1 MLVAK
6 RVGPAGTVAGILN
19 QPLGRIESR
28 WISLDGLRLHSR
40 CSVDPVPSGRVP
52 VVCVHGLSV
61 SSRYMVPI
69 AERLAPYH
77 RVYALD
83 FPGFGRSDKPHHIYS
98 IAEMAEVLCR
108 WMDRIGVA
116 NAVLLGNSLGCQIIA
131 EAAVRNPGRVIRAIL
146 VGPTVDPGAHGLF
159 RNGWRLMRDLRRE
172 SLSSI
177 LTQGRDYL
185 RSGPR
190 RTVRTFQAALS
201 DRIETKLPRMKMPTL
216 IARGEYDPIVPQRW
230 AEEAVRLL
238 PDGRLAVLPGAPHA
252 ANFDAPDELAE
263 IVLDFLGTVERG

>member
-1 MLVAK
+1 MLAAK
-6 RVGPAGTVAGILN
+6 RVGLTEKTAGILN
-19 QPLGRIESR
+19 EPLGRIESR

-40 CSVDPVPSGRVP
+40 CSVKPVPSNRVP

-77 RVYALD
+77 RVYAPD

-98 IAEMAEVLCR
+98 IPEMATVLCR
-108 WMDRIGVA
+108 WMDRTGIA
-116 NAVLLGNSLGCQIIA
+116 EAALLGNSLGCQIIA
-131 EAAVRNPGRVIRAIL
+131 EAAVRNPDRVIRAIL
-146 VGPTVDPGAHGLF
+146 VGPTVDPQARSLI

-172 SLSSI
+172 SLNSI

-190 RTVRTFQAALS
+190 RTVRTFQAALA
-201 DRIETKLPRMKMPTL
+201 DRIETKLPRMEMPTL
-216 IARGEYDPIVPQRW
+216 IVRGEFDPVVPRRW

-238 PDGRLAVLPGAPHA
+238 PRGRLAVLPGAPHA
-252 ANFDAPDELAE
+252 AQFDAPTASAE
-263 IVLDFLGTVERG
+263 VVLDFLNTRT